1 LAVWRNACKVVGS
14 NSAGE
19 LLADDHEAVVRK
31 GGIVSTPDAK
41 QHWEEHYGERNRV
54 WSGRVNVRLAEVAST
69 RSPGTALDLGCGEGG
84 DAMWLAERGW
94 RIVAVD
100 ISDTALARAA
110 EDAQARAVGD
120 RVDFQQHD
128 LSTSFPEGAFDLVS
142 AQFLHST
149 VPLDR
154 IAIFTAAAHVVRPG
168 GLLLIV
174 DHSGP
179 PPWASKLNHHHEFQ
193 SPAEVLAA
201 LNLPEGEWDQVRV
214 GAAEREVTGPDGD
227 STTWTDNVIVL
238 RRR

>member
-1 LAVWRNACKVVGS
+1 MKKQS
-14 NSAGE
+14 F
-19 LLADDHEAVVRK
+19 RK
-31 GGIVSTPDAK
+31 GDIVSTPDAK
-41 QHWEEHYGERNRV
+41 QHWEEHYGERDRI

-94 RIVAVD
+94 RVVAVD

-110 EDAQARAVGD
+110 EDAQTRGIGD
-120 RVDFQQHD
+120 QIDFQQHD
-128 LSTSFPEGAFDLVS
+128 LSQSFPRGAFDLVS

-154 IAIFTAAAHVVRPG
+154 TAIFTAAAGAVRPG

-179 PPWASKLNHHHEFQ
+179 PPRASKLNHHHEFP
-193 SPAEVLAA
+193 SPAEVLTA
-201 LNLPEGEWDQVRV
+201 LNLPKTEWDQVRV

-227 STTWTDNVIVL
+227 SATWTDNVIVL